1 MSISC
6 LYNYYDKKTNFC
18 SFYINSICF
27 YDLYWCTLKHTEDLM
42 ESNLNKDKP
51 VVRLRAFRA
60 IDDPKTCNLFIEGHT
75 HVLTSIGVTK
85 VTSSKNDWMYNPAA
99 FVLVVEDID
108 GEKVY
113 GGARV
118 HVAGGNQ
125 LLPIELATS
134 ALDASIFDLV
144 WKYAQH
150 GTGELCGLWN
160 SREIAGFGIGSIFL
174 IRSAAAISYQIGIQS
189 LFALCAP
196 YTIKPGE
203 CVGME
208 LEASV
213 GNKGTFF
220 YPKLDLVAT
229 TMILKDVP
237 VLSKAHEEDKN
248 AIIKIRENLNIVRT
262 EVLRKKLIEI
272 HYETEI
278 PKLNEWSLN
287 DTIKEAYQNFQKA
300 TINKNEINFL

>member
-1 MSISC
+1 
-6 LYNYYDKKTNFC
+6 
-18 SFYINSICF
+18 
-27 YDLYWCTLKHTEDLM
+27 M
-42 ESNLNKDKP
+42 ESSLNKEKP

-60 IDDPKTCNLFIEGHT
+60 VDDPETCNLFIEGHT

-99 FVLVVEDID
+99 FVLVVESLD
-108 GEKVY
+108 GKKVY

-125 LLPIELATS
+125 PLPIEQATS
-134 ALDASIFDLV
+134 ALDASIFNLI

-174 IRSAAAISYQIGIQS
+174 IRAAAAISFQIGIQS

-208 LEASV
+208 LETSV
-213 GNKGTFF
+213 GNQGTFY
-220 YPKLDLVAT
+220 YPKLDLLAT

-237 VLSKAHEEDKN
+237 TLTKAHEEDKS
-248 AIIKIRENLNIVRT
+248 AIIKIRENLNIIRT
-262 EVLRKKLIEI
+262 ETLRKKEIEI
-272 HYETEI
+272 HYETAI
-278 PKLNEWSLN
+278 PKLDEWNLN
-287 DTIKEAYQNFQKA
+287 NTINEAYNNFRKA
-300 TINKNEINFL
+300 TINTESVINPNFL